1 MAGSFGYNKETYEVS
16 IKMAMAKLIPS
27 ILKYKN
33 PTVIADGT
41 SCRAQIKDQSKIK
54 AVHIANF
61 LEPLIIEKI
70 N

>member
-1 MAGSFGYNKETYEVS
+1 
-16 IKMAMAKLIPS
+16 MAKLIPS

-33 PTVIADGT
+33 PTVIAAGT
-41 SCRAQIKDQSKIK
+41 SCRAQIKDQSEIK

-61 LEPLIIEKI
+61 LEPLITEKI

>member
-1 MAGSFGYNKETYEVS
+1 
-16 IKMAMAKLIPS
+16 MAMAKLIPS

-41 SCRAQIKDQSKIK
+41 SCRAQIKDQSEIK

-61 LEPLIIEKI
+61 IEPLIIEKI